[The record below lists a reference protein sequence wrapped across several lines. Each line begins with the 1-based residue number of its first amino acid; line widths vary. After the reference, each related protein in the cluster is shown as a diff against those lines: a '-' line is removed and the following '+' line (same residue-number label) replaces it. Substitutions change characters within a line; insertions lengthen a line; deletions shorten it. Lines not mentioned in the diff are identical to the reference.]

1 MGSISAHPPL
11 PEDQIE
17 ELLVHCGLSDVADC
31 EVAALPLGTQR
42 RIELARAL
50 ALQPRLLLLDEIAA
64 GLGTGEKQSLTNTI
78 RRLAK
83 DGQLNFL
90 VVEHDMDFILPLAE
104 HIVVLDAGHLLAQG
118 NPEQISKDP
127 AVINA
132 YLGGHHAAA

>member
-1 MGSISAHPPL
+1 MGSISGHSSL
-11 PEDQIE
+11 SDDQIE
-17 ELLVHCGLSDVADC
+17 ELLDHCGLSDIAES

-42 RIELARAL
+42 RIELGRAL

-64 GLGTGEKQSLTNTI
+64 GLSTREKQSLALTI
-78 RRLAK
+78 RHLAK
-83 DGQLNFL
+83 QGHLNFL

-104 HIVVLDAGHLLAQG
+104 HIVVLDAGRLLAQG
-118 NPEQISKDP
+118 NADQISNDP